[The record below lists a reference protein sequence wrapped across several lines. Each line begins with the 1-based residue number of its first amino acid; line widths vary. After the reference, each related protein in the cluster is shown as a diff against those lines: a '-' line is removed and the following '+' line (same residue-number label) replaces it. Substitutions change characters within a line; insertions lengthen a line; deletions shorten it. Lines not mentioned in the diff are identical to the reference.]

1 MDEASTGNRLL
12 TMLANQRLLLLA
24 LCACAA
30 LASPAR
36 ADDRQSEFVPELDAY
51 WNFSD
56 RFRLFVAA
64 STTQSLS
71 EGVTD
76 GDLGAYLDI
85 LSIKTIF
92 PDQLLD
98 LDWAH
103 NRYVWA
109 RVGYA
114 FGGIHEGLD
123 LRNGFNET
131 RFVAEMSG
139 RYPISSRFWVT
150 TRARLDLRTL
160 SGERSN
166 RYRFRMGVE
175 TEYRVLG
182 SRVLP
187 YAHAE
192 ILYDTRFDA
201 WNRQIYQ
208 VGVEIE
214 LTQWLRI
221 EPSYAFQVDT
231 SMEPRH
237 VDRVGLALKY
247 YR

>member
-1 MDEASTGNRLL
+1 MIDLL
-12 TMLANQRLLLLA
+12 TTLARYRFFLLA

-51 WNFSD
+51 WNFAD
-56 RFRLFVAA
+56 RFRLFVSA

-76 GDLGAYLDI
+76 GDIGAYLDI
-85 LSIKTIF
+85 LSIKTIL
-92 PDQLLD
+92 PDQLLFD
-98 LDWAH
+98 PDWAH

-182 SRVLP
+182 RRVLP

-214 LTQWLRI
+214 LTQSLRL

>member
-1 MDEASTGNRLL
+1 M
-12 TMLANQRLLLLA
+12 
-24 LCACAA
+24 
-30 LASPAR
+30 
-36 ADDRQSEFVPELDAY
+36 
-51 WNFSD
+51 
-56 RFRLFVAA
+56 
-64 STTQSLS
+64 
-71 EGVTD
+71 
-76 GDLGAYLDI
+76 
-85 LSIKTIF
+85 
-92 PDQLLD
+92 
-98 LDWAH
+98 
-103 NRYVWA
+103 WA

-131 RFVAEMSG
+131 RFVAEVSG
-139 RYPISSRFWVT
+139 RYPISTSFWAT

-166 RYRFRMGVE
+166 RYRFRLGVE

-182 SRVLP
+182 RRVVP